1 MPQKCLHN
9 FVLMVVPK
17 IWWNIF
23 CPNSKKSGFGMIL
36 ASLFKLSDDTD
47 WSSRLSRYLFIVS
60 KPSACRIWGYNPTR
74 SSVTN
79 NVLSGISRSWFNRD
93 KKSLVSSKI
102 CGIVGIIVF
111 RWKLRNDEIFSV
123 AVPLFEITG
132 QPSTFYLGLCILGSR

>member
-111 RWKLRNDEIFSV
+111 PFLYSV
-123 AVPLFEITG
+123 FIIQWNYHALNKII
-132 QPSTFYLGLCILGSR
+132 ILYIYIYTYDI